1 MPRSTNQ
8 RNVSTIISTSRKHKA
23 EIPIGITIKRKG
35 MKFMQEKD
43 MVNDVLSMVNSSLT
57 GYANAIAQTSNQQ
70 LRQLLQQ
77 TRDSDEQFQYQ
88 LAQVAMQKGYYQPA
102 QPANQQEIQQ
112 IRDSFTQR
120 R

>member
-1 MPRSTNQ
+1 
-8 RNVSTIISTSRKHKA
+8 
-23 EIPIGITIKRKG
+23 
-35 MKFMQEKD
+35 MKSMQEKD